1 MPPFLELEEE
11 SSHALKLLRQAFFWA
26 ILWRLIEALASEG
39 LSFFSNSLSY
49 FGHILELFLKIKGFL
64 QKSL

>member
-1 MPPFLELEEE
+1 M
-11 SSHALKLLRQAFFWA
+11 QAFFGA

-39 LSFFSNSLSY
+39 LSFFYISLNY
-49 FGHILELFLKIKGFL
+49 FGQILELILKINAFL